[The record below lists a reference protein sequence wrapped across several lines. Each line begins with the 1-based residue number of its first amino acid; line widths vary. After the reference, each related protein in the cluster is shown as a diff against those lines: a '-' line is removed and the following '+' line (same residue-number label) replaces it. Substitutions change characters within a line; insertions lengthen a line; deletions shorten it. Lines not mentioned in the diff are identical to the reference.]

1 MPVVLATPR
10 TTAVKLLA
18 GSMAKMA
25 NSCGSAGARPG
36 RDDLRFLSSLLIVVW
51 GNDLTAGAM
60 QFEDR
65 VRKRIGN

>member
-1 MPVVLATPR
+1 MRIRRGKT
-10 TTAVKLLA
+10 
-18 GSMAKMA
+18 
-25 NSCGSAGARPG
+25 G